1 MNLDELKKLH
11 HRKYREQYGF
21 FLAEGEHLVLELGK
35 AVARRPQLAT
45 ARIFATHEYLAGELP
60 AAFPRQLDLE
70 TLAPRQMAQLTE
82 TRTPQGVVA
91 LVPILAPP
99 PPAATER
106 AIYLHEIQDP
116 GNLGTILRTL
126 AWFGGFRC
134 LLSPDSVDPYNSKA
148 VRASMG
154 ALFSVPFETG
164 IDWATLT
171 RRYPR
176 RALLDLHGQ
185 AIGSAEFA
193 AFDCYLFGN
202 EARGPSAQMR
212 AQNGDAVFSIPGGA
226 GMESLNLA
234 ATVNIC
240 VYELARRSNGSGND
254 TTEGTCS

>member
-185 AIGSAEFA
+185 TIGSAEFA
-193 AFDCYLFGN
+193 TFDCYMFGN
-202 EARGPSAQMR
+202 EARGPSAEMR
-212 AQNGDAVFSIPGGA
+212 AQNDDAVFSIPGGA
-226 GMESLNLA
+226 AMESLNLA
-234 ATVNIC
+234 ATVNIS
-240 VYELARRSNGSGND
+240 VYELSRPNSRTVSQA
-254 TTEGTCS
+254 TCCR